1 MSCETCCCTTFC
13 TKSISIT
20 GLDFLFFVFC
30 FLFLFLFFFGQQ
42 FHPITKSSPSR
53 RFVGF
58 GWQRLVECKI
68 FLGERKIFSS
78 VWLHHENF
86 FRKYFHVFVCI
97 LKMLFSQPLSQLP
110 NKFYNRKF
118 QYINLKKQ
126 KSKQYHSLNSNN
138 SVKLREGS
146 RESDQ
151 KLRERDR

>member
-1 MSCETCCCTTFC
+1 MSCETCCCITFC
-13 TKSISIT
+13 TKSISII
-20 GLDFLFFVFC
+20 GLDFLFYV
-30 FLFLFLFFFGQQ
+30 FFGQK

-58 GWQRLVECKI
+58 GWQHLVECKIFSKCKI

-78 VWLHHENF
+78 VWLHYEIF
-86 FRKYFHVFVCI
+86 FRKYFHMFVCI
-97 LKMLFSQPLSQLP
+97 LKMLFSQSLSQLP
-110 NKFYNRKF
+110 KKFYNRKF

-126 KSKQYHSLNSNN
+126 KSKQSHSLNSNN

-151 KLRERDR
+151 KFRERDR